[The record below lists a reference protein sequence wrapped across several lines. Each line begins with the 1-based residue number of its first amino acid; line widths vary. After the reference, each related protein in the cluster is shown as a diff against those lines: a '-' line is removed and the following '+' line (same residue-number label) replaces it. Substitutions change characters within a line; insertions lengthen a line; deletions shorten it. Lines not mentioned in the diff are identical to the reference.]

1 LLRDPAAVVLRIG
14 QEWTSGGR
22 AMHRVGYSL
31 LLMVVI
37 TGLGGGT
44 AQAQLRF
51 ESEYLLWNRNND
63 SDATILSG
71 AGGASA
77 DDADFGYA
85 SGYRFSLGG
94 SLSYFDVEASFMQIP
109 SWKDSWGGTLVNPLA
124 FDDPTNVNIAPA
136 NGLGFVSAL
145 GIAASTPGVED
156 NEIEFLEAGAQFQS
170 RYESTFDSFELNF
183 GSNRV
188 QRPVYFAL
196 GWRHMEL
203 DESAAT
209 LLRGDFQVM
218 DADNGALP
226 GAGGDEPNNALSD
239 AALTAAGF
247 VLASGTADGFAGYD
261 PTLVAPVITT
271 LGIAYNGAAQNDL
284 DGMQLT
290 LGGNYAVSDI
300 VSLQGNL
307 KGGVYQNR
315 SIGSVRES
323 IFGIVNDSSN
333 YERVF
338 RDRSTSAS
346 FGGAAGFDVVIA
358 LTDYINF
365 TLGYEALFLTNMAF
379 AGDQSAGIKT
389 DLFGAARYD
398 VVNDGLFIAH
408 GASLGLQ
415 LLW

>member
-1 LLRDPAAVVLRIG
+1 
-14 QEWTSGGR
+14 
-22 AMHRVGYSL
+22 MHRVGYSL
-31 LLMVVI
+31 LLVVLV
-37 TGLGGGT
+37 TGLGGNT
-44 AQAQLRF
+44 AQAQFRF

-77 DDADFGYA
+77 DDADFGYS
-85 SGYRFSLGG
+85 SGYRFTLGA

-109 SWKDSWGGTLVNPLA
+109 GWEDSWAGTLVNPLA

-145 GIAASTPGVED
+145 GIAANTPGVED

-188 QRPVYFAL
+188 VRPVYFAL

-226 GAGGDEPNNALSD
+226 GAVGDEPNNTLSD

-247 VLASGTADGFAGYD
+247 TLVGGAGDGFAGYD

-271 LGIAYNGAAQNDL
+271 LGISYEGVARNDL

-290 LGGNYAVSDI
+290 LGGQYAMSDI
-300 VSLQGNL
+300 VTLQGGL
-307 KGGVYQNR
+307 KGGVYHNR
-315 SIGSVRES
+315 SLGFVRES
-323 IFGIVNDSSN
+323 VFGIVNDSSA
-333 YERVF
+333 YQRTF
-338 RDRSTSAS
+338 RDRRTSAS
-346 FGGAAGFDVVIA
+346 FGGAAGFDVLVA
-358 LTDYINF
+358 LTDYVNF

-379 AGDQSAGIKT
+379 AGDQSEGINT
-389 DLFGAARYD
+389 DLFGVAHYD
-398 VVNDGLFIAH
+398 LVNSGVFIAH
-408 GASLGLQ
+408 GASVGLQ